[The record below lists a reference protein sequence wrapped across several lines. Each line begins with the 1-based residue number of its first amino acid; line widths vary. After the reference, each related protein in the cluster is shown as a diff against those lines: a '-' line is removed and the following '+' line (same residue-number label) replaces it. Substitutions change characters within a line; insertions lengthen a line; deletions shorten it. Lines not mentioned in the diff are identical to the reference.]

1 MEGVG
6 ELPRRWPEACNGISD
21 KKEIGGGTMRKP
33 FALLGA
39 IGAVVLLSFPA
50 LVSAQG
56 ADPTPE
62 QLEKTRQAN
71 AECFACHSPEGFQ
84 APPKEGLDLGKLRG
98 LLQHPDVFGQSDH
111 RRLACTKCHNEG
123 YDEHPHADDARDMT
137 STCTDCHSKKA
148 KVIEPQFEQSVH
160 AKHLADSFTCTTCHD
175 PHLMRLAERQSD
187 ASRIVAQDNRVC
199 LGCHDSDDRFAQ
211 FAPEK
216 KLRPLLDDIH
226 AWLPN
231 ARLHWR
237 SVRCVDCHTP
247 EVAAGEM
254 ISHEVVGRDRAQRD
268 CVACHS
274 TSSTLK
280 TRLYRHLVA
289 EEQQRLGFANSVLL
303 ANAYIPGATRHPLLD
318 TLVLGAFAAMLLG
331 LLAHGLG
338 RFLTRGKRPRDAQ
351 PPDADPGPNG
361 DRHD

>member
-1 MEGVG
+1 MRRYLQRTWQPERWLWAVG
-6 ELPRRWPEACNGISD
+6 
-21 KKEIGGGTMRKP
+21 T
-33 FALLGA
+33 ALRPL
-39 IGAVVLLSFPA
+39 LLSLLPA
-50 LVSAQG
+50 LVFAQG
-56 ADPTPE
+56 AEPSSE
-62 QLEKTRQAN
+62 QLGKTRQAH
-71 AECFACHSPEGFQ
+71 AECFACHSPEGFK

-123 YDEHPHADDARDMT
+123 YDEHPHAADARDMT

-148 KVIEPQFEQSVH
+148 KVIEPQFEKSVH
-160 AKHLADSFTCTTCHD
+160 AQNLAGTFTCTTCHD

-199 LGCHDSDDRFAQ
+199 LGCHDSDERFAQ

-216 KLRPLLDDIH
+216 KLRPPLDDIH

-231 ARLHWR
+231 TRLHWR

-254 ISHEVVGRDRAQRD
+254 ISHEIVGGEGAQRD

-280 TRLYRHLVA
+280 TRLYRHLVK

-303 ANAYIPGATRHPLLD
+303 ANAYIPGATRHTLLD

-331 LLAHGLG
+331 LIAHGIG
-338 RFLTRGKRPRDAQ
+338 RFLTRSKRAKDGRK
-351 PPDADPGPNG
+351 PPVLREAGDDTNG
-361 DRHD
+361 ENHG

>member
-1 MEGVG
+1 M
-6 ELPRRWPEACNGISD
+6 PKRFFRAA
-21 KKEIGGGTMRKP
+21 GTG
-33 FALLGA
+33 LLT
-39 IGAVVLLSFPA
+39 LLFFLLPA

-56 ADPTPE
+56 TEPTPE
-62 QLEKTRQAN
+62 QQEKTRQAN
-71 AECFACHSPEGFQ
+71 AECFACHSPDGFK
-84 APPKEGLDLGKLRG
+84 APPKAGLDLGKLRG

-111 RRLACTKCHNEG
+111 RRLACTKCHSEG
-123 YDEHPHADDARDMT
+123 YDAHPHADDARDMT

-148 KVIEPQFEQSVH
+148 KVIEPQFEKSVH
-160 AKHLADSFTCTTCHD
+160 AQNLADTFTCTTCHD
-175 PHLMRLAERQSD
+175 PHRMRLAERQSD
-187 ASRIVAQDNRVC
+187 AARIVAQDNRVC

-216 KLRPLLDDIH
+216 KLRPLLDDLH

-254 ISHEVVGRDRAQRD
+254 ISHEVLAGDRAQRD

-274 TSSTLK
+274 ASSTLK
-280 TRLYRHLVA
+280 SRLYRHLVK

-318 TLVLGAFAAMLLG
+318 KLVLGAFAAMLLG

-338 RFLTRGKRPRDAQ
+338 RVLTRGKRSPEK
-351 PPDADPGPNG
+351 PKPGAENEPSGQRGQNG
-361 DRHD
+361 DHHD

>member
-1 MEGVG
+1 MQTI
-6 ELPRRWPEACNGISD
+6 LAR
-21 KKEIGGGTMRKP
+21 MRAATGAAGAMWI
-33 FALLGA
+33 ALLVA
-39 IGAVVLLSFPA
+39 A
-50 LVSAQG
+50 LPLCAHAQG
-56 ADPTPE
+56 SVTPA
-62 QLEKTRQAN
+62 QQEKIRQAN
-71 AECFACHSPEGFQ
+71 AECFACHSPEGLK
-84 APPKEGLDLGKLRG
+84 APPKDGLDLQKLRG
-98 LLQHPDVFGQSDH
+98 LLQHPDVFGHSDH
-111 RRLACTKCHNEG
+111 QRLACTKCHNEG

-137 STCTDCHSKKA
+137 STCTDCHAGKA
-148 KVIEPQFEQSVH
+148 KIIEPQFEKSVH
-160 AKHLADSFTCTTCHD
+160 AKHLADTFTCTTCHD

-187 ASRIVAQDNRVC
+187 ATRIVAQDNRVC

-274 TSSTLK
+274 ASSTLK
-280 TRLYRHLVA
+280 TRLYRHLA
-289 EEQQRLGFANSVLL
+289 KEEQQRLGFANSVIL
-303 ANAYIPGATRHPLLD
+303 ATSYVPGATRHPLLD
-318 TLVLGAFAAMLLG
+318 TLVLGAFAAMILG

-338 RFLTRGKRPRDAQ
+338 RFLTRGKRRSEPA
-351 PPDADPGPNG
+351 PTTEKNDPGTGTNG
-361 DRHD
+361 GSHG

>member
-1 MEGVG
+1 MQTI
-6 ELPRRWPEACNGISD
+6 LAR
-21 KKEIGGGTMRKP
+21 MRAATGAAGAMWI
-33 FALLGA
+33 ALLLA
-39 IGAVVLLSFPA
+39 A
-50 LVSAQG
+50 LPLFAHAQG
-56 ADPTPE
+56 TVPPA
-62 QLEKTRQAN
+62 QQEKNRQAN
-71 AECFACHSPEGFQ
+71 AECFACHSPEGLK
-84 APPKEGLDLGKLRG
+84 APPKDGLDLQKLRG
-98 LLQHPDVFGQSDH
+98 LLQDPDVFGHSDH
-111 RRLACTKCHNEG
+111 QRLACTKCHNEG

-137 STCTDCHSKKA
+137 STCTDCHAGKA
-148 KVIEPQFEQSVH
+148 KIIEPQFEKSVH
-160 AKHLADSFTCTTCHD
+160 AKHLADTFTCTTCHD
-175 PHLMRLAERQSD
+175 PHLMRLADKQSD
-187 ASRIVAQDNRVC
+187 PARIVAQDNRVC

-274 TSSTLK
+274 ASSTLK
-280 TRLYRHLVA
+280 TRLYRHLA
-289 EEQQRLGFANSVLL
+289 KEEQQRLGFANSVIL
-303 ANAYIPGATRHPLLD
+303 ATSYVPGATRHPLLD
-318 TLVLGAFAAMLLG
+318 TLVLGAFAAMILG

-338 RFLTRGKRPRDAQ
+338 RFLTRGKRRSEPA
-351 PPDADPGPNG
+351 PTTEKNDPGTGTNG
-361 DRHD
+361 GSHG